1 MLEWTGERYLPYVD
15 PSISGAE
22 IHYEHLH
29 RYAFTSQFVKGKTVL
44 DLASGEGYGSFIL
57 SKKAGSVTGIEIDP
71 DAVNHASE
79 TYKKDNLRFL
89 QGSIAK
95 IPIEGK
101 KIFDVIVC
109 FEAIEHIKEHE
120 ILLQEIKRLIKD
132 DGFLIISTPN
142 KQTYSDIPNYHNP
155 FHMKEIYYQDFCDLL
170 TKHFANIYLFG
181 QRIYSGSSIFPINSN
196 PNDIYTEFAVTYKK
210 GQFSFKKDDDKMPIY
225 FIAIASE
232 KEFNKK
238 MLQKSYLIDL
248 SDKKNSALDYQISNL
263 NNQNSLLNNHISNL
277 DNQISNLDNQISNLD
292 NQNSLLNN
300 HISNLDN
307 QISVLHNQMNQ
318 CINLNQTLKT
328 TLSIKEKQ
336 LCDVNIRL
344 TDIEKSIVWQ
354 ITMKFHHKIIERLLL
369 QNTRRRKYYD
379 LARAGGSIL
388 VNNGFR
394 EFFGSFKLFKKKDK
408 KLNDYQLW
416 IEKNEPSH
424 EDISRFKRELQ
435 DFSYRP
441 KISIITPVWNTDEIW
456 LRLAIES
463 VLNQIYDNWELCIV
477 DGGSTKPHIKRVLN
491 EYARKDSRIKVK
503 FLTENKGIAGN
514 SNEALTLATGD
525 FIGFF
530 DHDDELVPFSLFEI
544 VKLLNN
550 DQNLHF
556 VYSDEDKIDEKGE
569 RKDPFFKPDW
579 SPDLFL
585 SCNYLCH
592 FSVIRREIL
601 DEIGLF
607 HGGYDG
613 SQDYDLFLRVTE
625 RLKDNEIM
633 HIPKIL
639 YHWRVIPESAAMST
653 QIKPYAYAAARKAL
667 TDAMMRREIG
677 VEEITDGLWTGSY
690 RVKYLIPSNP
700 KVSII
705 IPTKDNVKI
714 LKQCIQSILDKTSY
728 SQYEIVIVDNQSLI
742 KDTFDYYESI
752 NNNPRIRILHY
763 DKPFNFSAI
772 NNFAVAHVNSAYIL
786 FLNNDTEV
794 ISGDWLSAMVEHA
807 QRENVGAVGAK
818 LIYPNNTVQH
828 AGVILGIIGNPP
840 IGGHSHRYFPGQ
852 HGGYCG
858 RATII
863 QNISAVTAACL
874 LMRKEIFERVGGF
887 EEKLAIAFND
897 VDLCLKIRQEGY
909 VIVFTPYAQLY
920 HHESLSRGYE
930 DTPDKKRRFIEE
942 VQFVREKWGDVI
954 DKGDPYY
961 NPNLTR
967 DKEDFSIKL

>member
-29 RYAFTSQFVKGKTVL
+29 RYAFTSQFVKGKSVL

-57 SKKAGSVTGIEIDP
+57 SKKAGSVIGIEIDP
-71 DAVNHASE
+71 DAINHALG

-89 QGSIAK
+89 QGSILN
-95 IPIEGK
+95 IPIEGE

-109 FEAIEHIKEHE
+109 FEAIEHIEEHE
-120 ILLQEIKRLIKD
+120 LLLQEIKRLIKD

-142 KQTYSDIPNYHNP
+142 KQTYSDIPGYHNP
-155 FHMKEIYYQDFCDLL
+155 YHLNELYFQDFCDLL
-170 TKHFANIYLFG
+170 AKHFANIYLFG
-181 QRIYSGSSIFPINSN
+181 QRIYYGSSIFPINSRPTN
-196 PNDIYTEFAVTYKK
+196 SIYSEFVATYEK
-210 GQFSFKKDDDKMPIY
+210 GKFSFKKNDDKMPIY
-225 FIAIASE
+225 FIAIVSE
-232 KEFNKK
+232 NELNKK
-238 MLQKSYLIDL
+238 MLQNSYLIDL
-248 SDKKNSALDYQISNL
+248 SDKKRSILDNQISDLNNQISNL
-263 NNQNSLLNNHISNL
+263 NNQISNL
-277 DNQISNLDNQISNLD
+277 INFNSNLNNQITASND
-292 NQNSLLNN
+292 
-300 HISNLDN
+300 
-307 QISVLHNQMNQ
+307 QISVLHNQINQ
-318 CINLNQTLKT
+318 YINLNQSLKT

-336 LCDVNIRL
+336 LDDSNIRL
-344 TDIEKSIVWQ
+344 TEIEKSIIWQ
-354 ITMKFHHKIIERLLL
+354 ITMKFHHNFIERLLP

-379 LARAGGSIL
+379 LGRASGKIL

-394 EFFGSFKLFKKKDK
+394 EFYHTFKLFKHKDK

-416 IEKNEPSH
+416 IAKNEPSQ
-424 EDISRFKRELQ
+424 EDIGRCKRELQ
-435 DFSYRP
+435 NFSYRP
-441 KISIITPVWNTDEIW
+441 KISIITPVWNTDEVW

-477 DGGSTKPHIKRVLN
+477 DGGSTKPHVKKVLN
-491 EYARKDSRIKVK
+491 EYARKDARIKVK
-503 FLTENKGIAGN
+503 FLPENKGIAGN
-514 SNEALTLATGD
+514 SNESLSLATGE
-525 FIGFF
+525 FVGFL
-530 DHDDELVPFSLFEI
+530 DHDDELVPFSLFEV
-544 VKLLNN
+544 VKLLNDN
-550 DQNLHF
+550 RNLQF
-556 VYSDEDKIDEKGE
+556 VYSDEDKIDENGE

-592 FSVIRREIL
+592 FSVIRKKIV
-601 DEIGLF
+601 DEISLF
-607 HGGYDG
+607 HMGYDG

-625 RLKDNEIM
+625 RLKDNEIA

-653 QIKPYAYAAARKAL
+653 EIKPYAYTAARKAL
-667 TDAMMRREIG
+667 TDAMIRRKLE

-690 RVKYLIPSNP
+690 RIKYLIPSNP

-705 IPTKDNVKI
+705 IPTKDKVTI
-714 LKQCIQSILDKTSY
+714 LKRCIQSILDKTTY
-728 SQYEIVIVDNQSLI
+728 SQYEIVIVDNQSEI
-742 KDTFDYYESI
+742 NDTFDYYESI
-752 NNNPRIRILHY
+752 KDNPRIKILHY

-772 NNFAVAHVNSAYIL
+772 NNFAVAHVSSAYIL

-794 ISGDWLSAMVEHA
+794 ISKDWLSAMVEHA
-807 QRENVGAVGAK
+807 QREGVGAVGAK
-818 LIYPNNTVQH
+818 LLYPNNTVQH

-840 IGGHSHRYFPGQ
+840 IGGHSHRYFPGT

-858 RATII
+858 RAAII
-863 QNISAVTAACL
+863 QNTSAVTAACL
-874 LMRKEIFERVGGF
+874 LMKKETFERIGGF
-887 EEKLAIAFND
+887 EENLAVAFND
-897 VDLCLKIRQEGY
+897 VDLCLKIREEGY

-930 DTPDKKRRFIEE
+930 DTPEKKRRFIEE
-942 VQFVREKWGDVI
+942 VQFVREKWGDII